1 MINTF
6 LMEKRLHDHAKLTL
20 AKQKEVNWKHWKNA
34 KSVSMINNYKSRI
47 EKFVVDVILL
57 ENTL

>member
-1 MINTF
+1 
-6 LMEKRLHDHAKLTL
+6 MEKRLHDHAKLTL